1 MNVLANQ
8 KHTYDEVISK
18 GIDKALR
25 QIFGDEAKFLIYKYL
40 ETHYALKQ
48 DEITEKLDVF
58 AKGLEEYLHSG
69 AYVVEA
75 KILEEI
81 GASYGVIQRPKLEN
95 VTDGNNF
102 LSQVEMLA
110 SAGT

>member
-1 MNVLANQ
+1 MNVLAKQ
-8 KHTYDEVISK
+8 KHTYDDVVSK

-25 QIFGDEAKFLIYKYL
+25 QIFGDEAKFLIYQYL

-58 AKGLEEYLHSG
+58 TKGLEEYLHTG

-81 GASYGVIQRPKLEN
+81 GASYGVVERPKLEN
-95 VTDGNNF
+95 VTDENNF
-102 LSQVEMLA
+102 LSQVKMLMHA
-110 SAGT
+110 CT